1 MVKEIAQQDV
11 GKAGRIGAPPIPH
24 EHGAWMML
32 YAPLVIGLIA
42 FRPVPLWPA
51 LWLVVAITSAFLAQ
65 NAVGLLL
72 RRRVPQGTGFWLVVY
87 AGICALTGGYLLLGY
102 DLMKLL
108 WLGIPPL
115 LLFGGQAWLRRS
127 ANWRLNRSQFGEVA
141 AIGVFALTGPAAH
154 IVARGTL
161 AEPAWVVWG
170 SCVLFFISSV
180 FYVRMRVEG
189 TRFKEG
195 LGLKER
201 WQAGRGLV
209 VYHLSLGSALIF
221 WMGKG
226 EAGGGLPV
234 AIAFA
239 PALIRALGGFAWL
252 SNQLPSLKRVGLL
265 EIAYS
270 LWFCI
275 WLIAGL
281 PVT

>member
-1 MVKEIAQQDV
+1 MAQQEV
-11 GKAGRIGAPPIPH
+11 GRDRRIGAPPIPH

-32 YAPLVIGLIA
+32 YAPLAIGLIA

-51 LWLVVAITSAFLAQ
+51 LWLVLAVTGAFMAQ

-72 RRRVPQGTGFWLVVY
+72 RRRVSPGAGFWLAVY
-87 AGICALTGGYLLLGY
+87 AGVCALSGGCLLLGY
-102 DLMKLL
+102 GLMELL

-127 ANWRLNRSQFGEVA
+127 ANWRLNRSQFGEIA

-154 IVARGTL
+154 IVARGEL
-161 AEPAWVVWG
+161 AEPAWAVWG
-170 SCVLFFISSV
+170 SCVFFFTSSV

-209 VYHLSLGSALIF
+209 VYHLSLGIALIF

-226 EAGGGLPV
+226 EVGSSLPI
-234 AIAFA
+234 AIAFV
-239 PALIRALGGFAWL
+239 PALIRGLGGFVRL
-252 SNQLPSLKRVGLL
+252 SNQLPSLKRIGLL

-270 LWFCI
+270 LWFCL

-281 PVT
+281 PAA